1 MRLAVTREPRR
12 FRADSSHRRLWAP
25 AGVKRTMNVVRVIC
39 LTAAFS
45 LPQIANAAE
54 PFTKHAFGM
63 LEGTLAFCTQV
74 NPQSASKYQDK
85 AKGGGNDEE
94 TLPAR
99 LGGTDVRGDRRRARQ
114 GIRMG

>member
-1 MRLAVTREPRR
+1 
-12 FRADSSHRRLWAP
+12 
-25 AGVKRTMNVVRVIC
+25 MNMVRVLC
-39 LTAAFS
+39 VTAAFS

-85 AKGGGNDEE
+85 AKRFAAGVPEKQVTAVRGTREYQSAYQSASE
-94 TLPAR
+94 V
-99 LGGTDVRGDRRRARQ
+99 LGGMSKEQVTAACSDVLQ
-114 GIRMG
+114 GGK